1 MLRIALASVTE
12 VEAVLRLEGWVSE
25 EGVAV
30 LEAEVQRLL
39 AGGRRLVLDLDG
51 VHHIDPDGLDLLEGW
66 TGARVALRGGS
77 AYVRTLLYN
86 HGLG

>member
-1 MLRIALASVTE
+1 MLRIAVASVTAE
-12 VEAVLRLEGWVSE
+12 EAVLRLEGWLSE
-25 EGVAV
+25 EGVA
-30 LEAEVQRLL
+30 LLAAEVQRLL

-51 VHHIDPDGLDLLEGW
+51 VSHIDPDGLDLLEGW

-77 AYVRTLLYN
+77 VYVRTLLHN